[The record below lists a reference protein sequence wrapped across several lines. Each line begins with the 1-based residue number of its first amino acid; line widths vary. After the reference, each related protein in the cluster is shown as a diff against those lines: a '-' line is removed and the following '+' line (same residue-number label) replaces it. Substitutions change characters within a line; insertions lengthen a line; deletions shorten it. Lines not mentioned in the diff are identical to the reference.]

1 MSPSHLCVTFIHT
14 VHFHWWMSLSVT
26 LICKEISQ
34 LSLQFKIKTLQILH
48 FLYIRLRFGGC
59 TVNNTKIQHFL
70 GATSI
75 IIMPNIHQE
84 CTDVY
89 PPVSFFLQKMST
101 SFHWCISHSRECIK
115 IPFDKMWSLILWGW
129 PSQHLLN
136 QVSITFLM
144 SSPPCHYV
152 PQHSAPSHQTPAGF
166 KGPTII
172 SCLMQKHV
180 KTWQKLRSKS
190 HFMRSL
196 RTFVH
201 DRSEKNMPEW

>member
-1 MSPSHLCVTFIHT
+1 MA
-14 VHFHWWMSLSVT
+14 
-26 LICKEISQ
+26 
-34 LSLQFKIKTLQILH
+34 
-48 FLYIRLRFGGC
+48 
-59 TVNNTKIQHFL
+59 
-70 GATSI
+70 ATSI
-75 IIMPNIHQE
+75 ILMPNIHQE

-89 PPVSFFLQKMST
+89 PPVSFFQQKMST

-115 IPFDKMWSLILWGW
+115 IPFGKMWSLILWGW

-180 KTWQKLRSKS
+180 KAWQKLRSKS

-201 DRSEKNMPEW
+201 DRSEKICLNGGIMKWKLLLLKVIRINVLRLFKGCEDKVLGYTLLLYNRI